1 MLNLKIPHAQAIALL
16 EERIEAMKTIRA
28 TPDGPE
34 YYDVVGWMSAT
45 HSAIDRVYGGE
56 EIHPQEIRAIG
67 LPACSCSAGRSGRMI
82 LEEYRAK
89 LQDYID
95 EIRRFVS
102 EEG

>member
-1 MLNLKIPHAQAIALL
+1 
-16 EERIEAMKTIRA
+16 
-28 TPDGPE
+28 
-34 YYDVVGWMSAT
+34 
-45 HSAIDRVYGGE
+45 VYGGE
-56 EIHPQEIRAIG
+56 EIHPEEIRAIG